1 MRLCNISNQNKNLI
15 FSDGSQISFINL
27 YPPEVITPEFHLWA
41 CRPIL
46 TSCFDLQ
53 VSLLL
58 IVVVAKL
65 FFFSILEVQK
75 LISISLNGFTNPN
88 IDLQV
93 LKQI

>member
-1 MRLCNISNQNKNLI
+1 MRPCNISNQNKNLI

-27 YPPEVITPEFHLWA
+27 YRPEVITPEFHLWA
-41 CRPIL
+41 CRPNL
-46 TSCFDLQ
+46 TARFDLQ

-58 IVVVAKL
+58 IVVVVKL
-65 FFFSILEVQK
+65 VFSILEVQK

-93 LKQI
+93 LKHI